1 MKLTVDSPWI
11 QTGTKI
17 TNLLILNA
25 CFTLGCLP
33 VFTIGASLTATFDVA
48 MKIAQEREDVSIIR
62 SFVQAY
68 RANFKRGMGMGL
80 VLGLV
85 GWCVWLDGQI
95 AFQIGNAPIAA
106 WVVFVLGLLLLYVHA
121 LYAFALEARY
131 ENTWFMAFINSR
143 KIATRFFVPTLGL
156 SAALT
161 AEVFLFWGT
170 APFLT
175 YCGLFC
181 APVCLV
187 YTICKTLLPILR
199 TLDRDA
205 KASDGFSVNGR

>member
-68 RANFKRGMGMGL
+68 RANFKRGMGM
-80 VLGLV
+80 VLLN
-85 GWCVWLDGQI
+85 LQSPRTDI
-95 AFQIGNAPIAA
+95 ILN
-106 WVVFVLGLLLLYVHA
+106 LLLKL
-121 LYAFALEARY
+121 L
-131 ENTWFMAFINSR
+131 IIR
-143 KIATRFFVPTLGL
+143 KP
-156 SAALT
+156 
-161 AEVFLFWGT
+161 
-170 APFLT
+170 
-175 YCGLFC
+175 
-181 APVCLV
+181 
-187 YTICKTLLPILR
+187 
-199 TLDRDA
+199 
-205 KASDGFSVNGR
+205 